1 MVLCYVRPRKLIHS
15 DSKMAGMEEEMGHII
30 YQNNCQLSYNFNI
43 IFCVDEQSL
52 MGYVLLKISQ
62 HNLY

>member
-1 MVLCYVRPRKLIHS
+1 
-15 DSKMAGMEEEMGHII
+15 MAGMEEEMGHII
-30 YQNNCQLSYNFNI
+30 YQNNSQLSYNFNI